1 MIKAHKLIFISILL
15 LIISLFGGRGL
26 FAQNSITTPTGTP
39 LTIGNNGVKLA
50 NLTSASAT
58 TTSNGKALSVDA
70 TGNII
75 LVPDVQGSG
84 GDPNFKVL
92 SQSNT
97 FAGLSAGAILLAN
110 ATAASNATGHT
121 LVGTSAGSAIGTN
134 QTVVTYGNTMVGAS
148 AGGLTTNGSNN
159 SFLGISAGVYNTTGS
174 FNQYFGSAAGANN
187 RTGIHNVM
195 IGSNAGFDG
204 VGTTAKNSSYSTFI
218 GNYAGQNAAANYN
231 TFIGY
236 AAGQFSTTGT
246 NNVWIGN
253 FAGGNAGVTNNNYC
267 NFIGDQSGSWTG
279 TNFASPISVVN
290 NLTNATAIGFQ
301 SQVIVSNALVLG
313 GVGAYAVKVGIGLNN
328 PAYPLDVK
336 GVVNMRLT
344 QNSPAIKINERDFM
358 GIDENEEF
366 WVSNFKIRYE
376 NENQWSDKVFEKD
389 YKLMKINDLDKF
401 ITQNKHLP
409 NIPSA
414 KEVVEKGVNNAEIT
428 SKLLEKIEEM
438 SLYIIQLEKRI
449 KVLER

>member
-15 LIISLFGGRGL
+15 QIISLFGVRGL

-50 NLTSASAT
+50 NLTSASTPSA
-58 TTSNGKALSVDA
+58 SNNLALSVDA
-70 TGNII
+70 SGNII
-75 LVPDVQGSG
+75 LVPAAASG
-84 GDPNFKVL
+84 GGSPTFRVVNTGNTFGGTASGTSLVNGT
-92 SQSNT
+92 SNT
-97 FAGLSAGAILLAN
+97 FIGLNSGYYAGAN
-110 ATAASNATGHT
+110 VASTQNSFYGVNSG
-121 LVGTSAGSAIGTN
+121 LN
-134 QTVVTYGNTMVGAS
+134 QTDGAYNT
-148 AGGLTTNGSNN
+148 
-159 SFLGISAGVYNTTGS
+159 FLGV
-174 FNQYFGSAAGANN
+174 AAGANN
-187 RTGIHNVM
+187 RTGNHNVM
-195 IGSNAGFDG
+195 IGVNAGFDG
-204 VGTTAKNSSYSTFI
+204 AGTVTTKNPSYSTFI
-218 GNYAGQNAAANYN
+218 GNYAGQNASTIYN

-236 AAGQFSTTGT
+236 ASGQFSTTGT

-253 FAGGNAGVTNNNYC
+253 FAGGNAGVTNNNSC

-389 YKLMKINDLDKF
+389 YNLMKINDLDKF

-449 KVLER
+449 SEIEKK